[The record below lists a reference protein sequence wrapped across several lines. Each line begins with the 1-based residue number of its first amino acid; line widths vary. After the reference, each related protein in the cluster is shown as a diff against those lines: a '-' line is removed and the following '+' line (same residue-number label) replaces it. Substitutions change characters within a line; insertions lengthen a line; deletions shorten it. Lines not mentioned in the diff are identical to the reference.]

1 MVVGKFK
8 THPEAKNVGKGKGRQ
23 PAPEVKQE
31 DLEDKLVAYVN
42 KNGANTAFDFE
53 ISKKTKLISKYRNLN
68 FFECAQF
75 CLQIDI
81 SRKFLRTDG

>member
-53 ISKKTKLISKYRNLN
+53 ISKKNKIDIEISKSQ
-68 FFECAQF
+68 FF
-75 CLQIDI
+75 
-81 SRKFLRTDG
+81 